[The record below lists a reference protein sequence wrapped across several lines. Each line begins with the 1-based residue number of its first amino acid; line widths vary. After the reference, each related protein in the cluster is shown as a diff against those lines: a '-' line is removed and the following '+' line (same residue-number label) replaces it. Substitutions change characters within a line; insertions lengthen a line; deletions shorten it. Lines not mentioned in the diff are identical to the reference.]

1 MMDGTKSDDVNLR
14 EINTRLN
21 QCQRQLEAAKK
32 RELAFNEVLERINSP
47 GSSLSS
53 TFELILDKATATCEA
68 EFGILFLYKDKAY
81 HAVAMRRTTE
91 AFTEYLR
98 QGLIHPGPK
107 TGLGRI
113 EKNQQIVH
121 VTDVTT
127 ELPYVEK
134 DPLRIATADLGGAR
148 TFLAVPMVI
157 DKRLIG
163 AFTIYRLEVKPFSEE
178 QIQYVGQ
185 YANQAAIAAENA
197 RLLSELRALNENLEK
212 RVTEQIEKLRR
223 VELLR
228 RFLSPQIAE
237 IILSQGDIDSL
248 KSHRKKVAIVFCDLR
263 GFTAFSE
270 IAEPEE
276 VMEVLSNYHE
286 ALGKVIFSYQGTVEH
301 FAGDGVM
308 VIFNDPVPCERP
320 VEAAVRMALEIR
332 ETVNNLSTHWRRM
345 DFNLGLGVGI
355 ANGFATLGRIGF
367 EGRYDYAAIGSV
379 TNLASRLCE
388 AAKDGEILISQRAL
402 IAVEDIVESE
412 HRGEL
417 QLKGF
422 NRPIRAHNVI
432 RIRS

>member
-1 MMDGTKSDDVNLR
+1 M
-14 EINTRLN
+14 
-21 QCQRQLEAAKK
+21 QRT
-32 RELAFNEVLERINSP
+32 S
-47 GSSLSS
+47 
-53 TFELILDKATATCEA
+53 
-68 EFGILFLYKDKAY
+68 
-81 HAVAMRRTTE
+81 E
-91 AFTEYLR
+91 AFTEFLR
-98 QGLIHPGPK
+98 QGPIHPGPK

-121 VTDVTT
+121 APDVTA
-127 ELPYVEK
+127 ELPYIEK

-148 TFLAVPMVI
+148 TFLAVPMLI
-157 DKRLIG
+157 DTILIG

-178 QIQYVGQ
+178 QIRFVGQ
-185 YANQAAIAAENA
+185 FANQAAIAAENA
-197 RLLSELRALNENLEK
+197 RLLGELRALNENLEE

-223 VELLR
+223 AEILR

-276 VMEVLSNYHE
+276 VMEVLRDYHE
-286 ALGKVIFSYQGTVEH
+286 ALGKLIFSYQGTVER

-320 VEAAVRMALEIR
+320 VESAVRMALDIH

-345 DFNLGLGVGI
+345 DFDLGLGVGI

-388 AAKDGEILISQRAL
+388 AAEDGEILISQRAL
-402 IAVEDIVESE
+402 IFVEDIIESE
-412 HRGEL
+412 PRGEL

-422 NRPIRAHNVI
+422 HRPIRAHNVI